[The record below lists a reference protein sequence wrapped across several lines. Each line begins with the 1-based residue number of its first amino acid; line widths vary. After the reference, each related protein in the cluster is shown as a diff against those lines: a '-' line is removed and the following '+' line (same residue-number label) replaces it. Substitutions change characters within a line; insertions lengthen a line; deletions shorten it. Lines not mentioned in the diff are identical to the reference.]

1 MLMSIDTLSVL
12 RAVDS
17 PTPTDKAL
25 TDLAGHMSQFVL
37 SWAKTDHVAVGGA
50 LAGELLPAT
59 SMKSDAEYSTS
70 RSESTMLNEQLMRL
84 YTQYYC

>member
-1 MLMSIDTLSVL
+1 MLMSIDALSIL

-17 PTPTDKAL
+17 PALTDRAL
-25 TDLAGHMSQFVL
+25 TDLADHMSQFVL
-37 SWAKTDHVAVGGA
+37 SWAKTDRVAVGGA

-59 SMKSDAEYSTS
+59 SMKSNVEYSTS
-70 RSESTMLNEQLMRL
+70 RSESIMLNEQLMRL